1 MRVEADVPMAAIVKS
16 ASKARTAVICHQG
29 WPTVSRSFRTNRV
42 SNQLGRG
49 GWACCTEDE
58 TLRGVSLCRS
68 RSEATTVIAAALQ
81 HYLEEATPLKCSVAV
96 DGVVIKRMGNTV
108 VLLPKHDPWQLIF
121 DTLSELPDDFTLTLD
136 QQCPAIYADRWSPRG
151 AMGLT
156 NAACWRGRDDGLEAR
171 GH

>member
-1 MRVEADVPMAAIVKS
+1 VE
-16 ASKARTAVICHQG
+16 
-29 WPTVSRSFRTNRV
+29 
-42 SNQLGRG
+42 

-58 TLRGVSLCRS
+58 TLRGVSLCQS

-108 VLLPKHDPWQLIF
+108 VLLPKDDPWQLIS
-121 DTLSELPDDFTLTLD
+121 DTLSELPDEFTRTRD
-136 QQCPAIYADRWSPRG
+136 KQCPAIYADRWSPRG

-156 NAACWRGRDDGLEAR
+156 NAAGWRGRDEGLEAR